1 MQPLHDILRRI
12 QAGDTDAFREV
23 IRVHASGVRAFLA
36 GHIRDFH
43 TAEDIAQEVFVA
55 VFAGLDSY
63 DMDRDLGPWI
73 RAIARNKLMSHLR
86 REYGPRRLVQ
96 PLRAEI
102 ADNLAAEAETDDRY
116 GAESAAFLQGCIN
129 KHPARD
135 RELLEARYFANEAVN
150 AIAKRLDT
158 TVSAISSQL
167 YRLRHQLRDCIE
179 AQMIKNPEERIS

>member
-23 IRVHASGVRAFLA
+23 IRVHAPGVRAFLA
-36 GHIRDFH
+36 GHIRDYH

-55 VFAGLDSY
+55 VFAGLESFDT
-63 DMDRDLGPWI
+63 DCDLGPWI

-86 REYGPRRLVQ
+86 REYGPRRLIQ
-96 PLRAEI
+96 PLHADIAE
-102 ADNLAAEAETDDRY
+102 NLAEAEETDDRY
-116 GAESAAFLQGCIN
+116 GAESVAFLEGCIN
-129 KHPARD
+129 KHPAHD

-150 AIAKRLDT
+150 AIAKRLGT
-158 TVSAISSQL
+158 TVSAISSHL

-179 AQMIKNPEERIS
+179 AQMAKNPEERLS

>member
-23 IRVHASGVRAFLA
+23 IQVHAPGVRAFLA

-55 VFAGLDSY
+55 VFAGLESF

-73 RAIARNKLMSHLR
+73 HAIARNKLRSHLR

-96 PLRAEI
+96 SLH
-102 ADNLAAEAETDDRY
+102 ADIVENLAAEGEDDERH
-116 GAESAAFLQGCIN
+116 GAESVAFLEGCIN

-135 RELLEARYFANEAVN
+135 RELLETRYFTNEAVN
-150 AIAKRLDT
+150 SIAKRLET

-179 AQMIKNPEERIS
+179 AQMAKNPEGGLS